1 MQQIYIKYNAETL
14 AGNALHYFSQTGI
27 NTI

>member
-1 MQQIYIKYNAETL
+1 MHQNYIKYNAETL
-14 AGNALHYFSQTGI
+14 AGNALHYFLKTWI